1 MLNRTFLPKKLS
13 EKDKFQNN
21 CRKDRFRMKNKS
33 LEEIE
38 SEISD
43 IEKEA
48 QELLQGVFC

>member
-1 MLNRTFLPKKLS
+1 MTTLS
-13 EKDKFQNN
+13 FTKYFYKPTEL
-21 CRKDRFRMKNKS
+21 RS